1 MKRIISVLISATML
15 LGLSACAPSGDDTP
29 ESAPQ
34 TTGTS
39 KVSDTSEDTP
49 STETEGEGSDRILVC
64 YFSATGNTEGVAQKI
79 ASVSGGELYEIVPA
93 EEYTSAD
100 LEYND
105 PDSRATAEQDDPSV
119 RPEIAS
125 PDLSLEG
132 VTTIYLGYPIW
143 WGEEP
148 RIMDT
153 FVESYDFDGITVIPF
168 CTSGSSGIETSS
180 SNLEEVAGSGNWL
193 EGRRFEAD
201 VSEDE
206 IADFIGV

>member
-49 STETEGEGSDRILVC
+49 STETEGEVSDRILVC

>member
-1 MKRIISVLISATML
+1 MKRIISVLILATML

-49 STETEGEGSDRILVC
+49 STETEEEVSDRILVC

-125 PDLSLEG
+125 HDLSLEG

-153 FVESYDFDGITVIPF
+153 FVESYDFDGINVIPF

-180 SNLEEVAGSGNWL
+180 SNLEDVAGSGNWL

>member
-1 MKRIISVLISATML
+1 MKRIISVLILATML

-49 STETEGEGSDRILVC
+49 STETEEEVSDRILVC

-153 FVESYDFDGITVIPF
+153 FVESYDFDGINVIPF

-180 SNLEEVAGSGNWL
+180 SNLEDVAGSGNWL

>member
-49 STETEGEGSDRILVC
+49 SIETEEEVSDRILVC

>member
-49 STETEGEGSDRILVC
+49 STETEGEVSDRILVC

-180 SNLEEVAGSGNWL
+180 SNLEEVAGCGNWL